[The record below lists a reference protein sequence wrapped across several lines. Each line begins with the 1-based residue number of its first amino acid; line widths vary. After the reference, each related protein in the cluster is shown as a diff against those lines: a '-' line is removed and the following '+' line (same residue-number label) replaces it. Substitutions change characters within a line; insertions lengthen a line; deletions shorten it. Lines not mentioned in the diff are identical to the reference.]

1 MPTTIQ
7 ALGVFALLLPG
18 FACAYIVQQLTTRPK
33 QTELDKVIEAFL
45 FSLLLY
51 LCVGP
56 VFHFALPV
64 GWHAA
69 AIGAQDYQIQIAWRE
84 MAVLA
89 AVAVGFSVLYAANIN
104 HDWIWKFM
112 RWICVTERTARTSI
126 WGDSFQDIGGCTVQV
141 GLADGRTVK
150 GWVRYYSD
158 DVGEASVFLE
168 EAEWVD
174 AEGKKIP
181 IRGPGIL
188 LAPKSDIQYVM
199 FLDDRAENGHA
210 GTELKSP
217 IQ

>member
-7 ALGVFALLLPG
+7 ALGVFALLFPG
-18 FACAYIVQQLTTRPK
+18 FTCAYIVQQLTTRPK

-56 VFHFALPV
+56 IFHFALPV

-69 AIGAQDYQIQIAWRE
+69 AAGVQDYQIQIAWRE
-84 MAVLA
+84 MAVLVA
-89 AVAVGFSVLYAANIN
+89 AAVGFSILYAANIN
-104 HDWIWKFM
+104 HDWTWKCM
-112 RWICVTERTARTSI
+112 RWVHVTERTARTSI
-126 WGDSFQDIGGCTVQV
+126 WGDAFQDIGGYTVQV

-150 GWVRYYSD
+150 GCVRYYSD
-158 DVGEASVFLE
+158 DVGEAAVFLE

-174 AEGKKIP
+174 VEGKGIS
-181 IRGPGIL
+181 IHGPGIL

-199 FLDDRAENGHA
+199 FLDDAPENGHA
-210 GTELKSP
+210 GTASQAP